1 MTTTSSAASSSS
13 LASAALEALAG
24 LDDDARGPL
33 RGPENAREACVASA
47 GDTMASPVA
56 RPAVL
61 RRYSWLRLSTRT
73 AVISVRRR
81 FVFFEVSEHRPSKA
95 VGGGGAAGTPSR
107 TMKNKKK
114 LRQKQEEAEAIARG
128 ERAEVSSSEESESE
142 EEAEAAAAAARKGK
156 KRKQAAADDGDAS
169 EEEIEDNRDRPRP
182 KVDFT
187 GVNAKEKCLILSSRG
202 VTSRYRHLMLD
213 IGTLIPHSKK
223 DSKLDTK
230 NPRDAVV
237 EVADMKSC
245 SSAMFF
251 ECRKRTDCYM
261 WLAKVPE
268 GPSVKFHVENVH
280 TMAELKLTGNHLK
293 FSRPALHFDAS
304 FDDTQTSPHLTHIK
318 EMLTHVF
325 TTPYKHHKM
334 KPFLDH
340 VFAFY
345 WEDNRVWF
353 RNYQISYPEG
363 KEARGVG
370 ATLVETGPRLCL
382 HPIKIFAGAF
392 GGPTLY
398 DDPTYV
404 SPNVV
409 RREEKKKDQG
419 KYQRKVEKKA
429 ERKAHARMNALKPDE
444 LDGWLKD

>member
-1 MTTTSSAASSSS
+1 
-13 LASAALEALAG
+13 
-24 LDDDARGPL
+24 
-33 RGPENAREACVASA
+33 
-47 GDTMASPVA
+47 
-56 RPAVL
+56 
-61 RRYSWLRLSTRT
+61 
-73 AVISVRRR
+73 
-81 FVFFEVSEHRPSKA
+81 
-95 VGGGGAAGTPSR
+95 
-107 TMKNKKK
+107 MKNKKK
-114 LRQKQEEAEAIARG
+114 LRQKQEEAEARARG
-128 ERAEVSSSEESESE
+128 ELAEESSSSEEE
-142 EEAEAAAAAARKGK
+142 EEEEEEERAAPPPKK
-156 KRKQAAADDGDAS
+156 KRKAAERVEADDDS
-169 EEEIEDNRDRPRP
+169 EEEIPDNRDRPAP

-230 NPRDAVV
+230 NPRDAVI

-245 SSAMFF
+245 TSAMFF

-261 WLAKVPE
+261 WLAKCPD

-293 FSRPALHFDAS
+293 FSRPALHFDAT
-304 FDDTQTSPHLTHIK
+304 FDDADSPHLGLIK
-318 EMLTHVF
+318 EMLVHCF
-325 TTPYKHHKM
+325 STPYKHHKM

-340 VFAFY
+340 VLSFY
-345 WEDNRVWF
+345 WEDGRVWF
-353 RNYQISYPEG
+353 RNYQIVYPEG
-363 KEARGVG
+363 KEVRGTGV
-370 ATLVETGPRLCL
+370 TLSEAGPRLCL

-404 SPNVV
+404 SPNVQ

-419 KYQRKVEKKA
+419 KYQRKIQKKA

-444 LDGWLKD
+444 LDGWNA

>member
-1 MTTTSSAASSSS
+1 
-13 LASAALEALAG
+13 
-24 LDDDARGPL
+24 
-33 RGPENAREACVASA
+33 
-47 GDTMASPVA
+47 
-56 RPAVL
+56 
-61 RRYSWLRLSTRT
+61 
-73 AVISVRRR
+73 
-81 FVFFEVSEHRPSKA
+81 
-95 VGGGGAAGTPSR
+95 
-107 TMKNKKK
+107 MKNKKK
-114 LRQKQEEAEAIARG
+114 RQQKQEDAEALARG
-128 ERAEVSSSEESESE
+128 DRAEESSDDDSES
-142 EEAEAAAAAARKGK
+142 EEAEAALAAAAKKSK
-156 KRKQAAADDGDAS
+156 KRKAKSPAAEDEDDDS
-169 EEEIEDNRDRPRP
+169 EEIEENRDRPRP
-182 KVDFT
+182 VVEFT

-245 SSAMFF
+245 TSAMFF

-261 WLAKVPE
+261 WLAKCPD

-304 FDDTQTSPHLTHIK
+304 FDDANAPHLGHIK

-325 TTPYKHHKM
+325 TTPYRHHKM

-340 VFAFY
+340 IFSFY
-345 WEDNRVWF
+345 WEDGRVWF
-353 RNYQISYPEG
+353 RNYQITYPEG
-363 KEARGVG
+363 KEARG
-370 ATLVETGPRLCL
+370 TRTQLSETGPRLCL

-404 SPNVV
+404 SPNIV

-429 ERKAHARMNALKPDE
+429 DRKAHARMNALKPDE
-444 LDGWLKD
+444 LDDWNA

>member
-1 MTTTSSAASSSS
+1 M
-13 LASAALEALAG
+13 
-24 LDDDARGPL
+24 
-33 RGPENAREACVASA
+33 
-47 GDTMASPVA
+47 
-56 RPAVL
+56 
-61 RRYSWLRLSTRT
+61 
-73 AVISVRRR
+73 
-81 FVFFEVSEHRPSKA
+81 
-95 VGGGGAAGTPSR
+95 
-107 TMKNKKK
+107 
-114 LRQKQEEAEAIARG
+114 
-128 ERAEVSSSEESESE
+128 
-142 EEAEAAAAAARKGK
+142 
-156 KRKQAAADDGDAS
+156 GDAS
-169 EEEIEDNRDRPRP
+169 EDEIEDNRDRPRP

-230 NPRDAVV
+230 IPRDAVV

-293 FSRPALHFDAS
+293 FSRPALHFDAT
-304 FDDTQTSPHLTHIK
+304 FDDASSPHLAHIK

-345 WEDNRVWF
+345 WRTTACGSGTTRSRTRRAKRRAASGRRSSKPARGCVCTRSRSSPAPSGADAVRRPHV
-353 RNYQISYPEG
+353 RLAQRR
-363 KEARGVG
+363 EARG
-370 ATLVETGPRLCL
+370 EEEGPGQV
-382 HPIKIFAGAF
+382 PAQ
-392 GGPTLY
+392 GGEEG
-398 DDPTYV
+398 
-404 SPNVV
+404 
-409 RREEKKKDQG
+409 REEG
-419 KYQRKVEKKA
+419 ARA
-429 ERKAHARMNALKPDE
+429 HERAQA
-444 LDGWLKD
+444 G

>member
-1 MTTTSSAASSSS
+1 MLRLVSALKMPLANPSAA
-13 LASAALEALAG
+13 
-24 LDDDARGPL
+24 
-33 RGPENAREACVASA
+33 
-47 GDTMASPVA
+47 
-56 RPAVL
+56 AVL
-61 RRYSWLRLSTRT
+61 
-73 AVISVRRR
+73 SV
-81 FVFFEVSEHRPSKA
+81 
-95 VGGGGAAGTPSR
+95 TPSR
-107 TMKNKKK
+107 TMKQKKK
-114 LRQKQEEAEAIARG
+114 LRQKQEEAEARARG
-128 ERAEVSSSEESESE
+128 DRAEESSSDDDESE
-142 EEAEAAAAAARKGK
+142 EEAVAAAAAVKKGK
-156 KRKQAAADDGDAS
+156 KRKQAAADVEVEP
-169 EEEIEDNRDRPRP
+169 EEEIEENRDRPRP
-182 KVDFT
+182 KVEFT

-245 SSAMFF
+245 TSAMFF

-261 WLAKVPE
+261 WLAKCPE

-293 FSRPALHFDAS
+293 FSRPALHFDAT
-304 FDDTQTSPHLTHIK
+304 FDNPEAPHLGHIK

-325 TTPYKHHKM
+325 TTPYRHHKM

-353 RNYQISYPEG
+353 RNYQIAYPEG
-363 KEARGVG
+363 KEVRAGAK
-370 ATLVETGPRLCL
+370 ATLSETGPRLCL

-404 SPNVV
+404 SPNIV

-429 ERKAHARMNALKPDE
+429 DRKAHARMNALKPDE
-444 LDGWLKD
+444 LEDWNK